1 MMHKGFWWRNL
12 LESSQLNTEKI
23 QEVDI
28 KVNWILWKD
37 CEDVNWLMIMSSCTV
52 VLVMLNLQILLTVN

>member
-37 CEDVNWLMIMSSCTV
+37 CEDVNWLMIMSSGG
-52 VLVMLNLQILLTVN
+52 LWY